1 MFKKILFIVII
12 IALILFLIVYF
23 LQHNEIVSSQLF
35 NLMETRFSDDTLK
48 KIADLLKIDY

>member
-12 IALILFLIVYF
+12 IALILFMIVYF

>member
-12 IALILFLIVYF
+12 IALILFMIVYF
-23 LQHNEIVSSQLF
+23 LQHNEIVSTQLF
-35 NLMETRFSDDTLK
+35 NLMETRFSDYTLK